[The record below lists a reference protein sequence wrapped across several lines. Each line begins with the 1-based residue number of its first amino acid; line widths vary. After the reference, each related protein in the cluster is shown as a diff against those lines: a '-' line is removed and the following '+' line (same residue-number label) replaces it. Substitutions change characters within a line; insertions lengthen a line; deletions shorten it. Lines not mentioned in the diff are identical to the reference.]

1 MKVWNK
7 EANSCSECICK
18 NTHDFDGSPYCNL
31 TFEDVKN
38 NSIHK
43 DCPFA
48 QKITKELVEGFG
60 FIKLPEYL
68 SCSNGA
74 YLLETDKLFFPYSRG
89 YKINYLI
96 ESHSDNTFII
106 FKFRYIDNVCYE
118 DLVAG
123 SISIFM
129 GKINNPQELSF
140 ILRSIGVIE

>member
-7 EANSCSECICK
+7 NINSCCDCYHCDGDSCNITNEFLNNRSEII
-18 NTHDFDGSPYCNL
+18 NVN
-31 TFEDVKN
+31 
-38 NSIHK
+38 
-43 DCPFA
+43 CPFA
-48 QKITKELVEGFG
+48 QPITKEVIEGFG
-60 FIKLPEYL
+60 FTKLPEYF
-68 SCSNGA
+68 SASSA

-106 FKFRYIDNVCYE
+106 FKFRYIDNVRYE

-129 GKINNPQELSF
+129 GTINNPSELEF